1 MASFALAFT
10 RQITLRL
17 QPVDWPDEVIQYGFH
32 TEEADNPADIAEQ
45 VQQWWQLDLS
55 SAFKASCNLA
65 TIAIAQWDVT
75 LSKWVTEYQRIY
87 TPPVTGGGG
96 VILPPQCALVI
107 SQQTSDIPV
116 PLGDGSRRNRSY
128 IGYLNANNL
137 ALGGVYN
144 TASVEG
150 LADQT
155 VLLDTRLQGIARVA
169 PVGRGGLCVTS
180 VQEGLSG
187 DTAVFRVGRVVDTQR
202 RRRNAIQENYV
213 TRLPV

>member
-17 QPVDWPDEVIQYGFH
+17 KPVDWPDEVIQYGFH
-32 TEEADNPADIAEQ
+32 TEETDNPADIANG
-45 VQQWWQLDLS
+45 VATWWSTQLS
-55 SAFKASCNLA
+55 SAFKASCNLESVSV
-65 TIAIAQWDVT
+65 AQWDVT
-75 LSKWVTEYQRIY
+75 LSKWVTEYQSIF
-87 TPPVTGGGG
+87 TPPLTGGGG
-96 VILPPQCALVI
+96 SILPPQCTLVV

-150 LADQT
+150 LADQII
-155 VLLDTRLQGIARVA
+155 LLDTRLQGLSRVA